1 MRWLDDPRLPDTDV
15 WGFVHKVAMLRTL
28 CSLKQ
33 GTYDFNGAVHGGCSI
48 VLNFG
53 VYGLMQDLAK
63 LPDL

>member
-1 MRWLDDPRLPDTDV
+1 
-15 WGFVHKVAMLRTL
+15 MLRTL